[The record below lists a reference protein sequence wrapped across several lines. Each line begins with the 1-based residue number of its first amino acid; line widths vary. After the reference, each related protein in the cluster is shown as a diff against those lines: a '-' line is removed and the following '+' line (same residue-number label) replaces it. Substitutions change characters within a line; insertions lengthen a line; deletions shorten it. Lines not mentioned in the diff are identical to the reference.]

1 MTSHSTTG
9 TREDERIPPDAT
21 SESTEVHRA
30 DVLQEDSGDTAED
43 DELLVSYQPA
53 AVLSTYSP
61 KAFALLALRGS
72 ESVLRGGAH
81 DLLHGDA
88 EDNLED
94 LASDLDVL
102 SDNIRVYLWNRH
114 KARNPDAEAN
124 SGSNDEQHGG
134 ESGT

>member
-1 MTSHSTTG
+1 MTSHGIIG
-9 TREDERIPPDAT
+9 THEDERIPPDDAP
-21 SESTEVHRA
+21 ESTGVH
-30 DVLQEDSGDTAED
+30 TAGGAKGED

-53 AVLSTYSP
+53 AVLGTYSP
-61 KAFALLALRGS
+61 KAFALLALRSS
-72 ESVLRGGAH
+72 ESVLRDGAD

-114 KARNPDAEAN
+114 KARNPDEQPNEAD
-124 SGSNDEQHGG
+124 SATEDERPTGKTR
-134 ESGT
+134 E